1 VRARL
6 LEQYLAAIAGTDPDG
21 SLLEVRYRRRNGGMR
36 QRFYPAASDL
46 ASTASLIIELGAR
59 TDVYVGAA
67 PRSCRHGGR
76 AAIEKVWCLWVDCDG
91 PEAVTALGR
100 FAPAPA
106 IVVSSGSA
114 ANVHAYWPLRT
125 PIDPQEAEVANRRLA
140 QAVTADPASTEP
152 ARILRPPGTRNH
164 KHNPSTAV
172 ELVRLTRRRFG
183 VEQLVSRL
191 DDPAW
196 PVAVT
201 AAARGPRRTGQADR
215 LLAIEPE
222 RYVLALC
229 GQRPNRD
236 HKVSCPLHEDKTP
249 SLHVYPTAQRGWR
262 CYSCQRGGSLY
273 DLAAAVW
280 ATGTRRGEFHQTRRR
295 LWALLYPHTPY
306 EPYVA

>member
-1 VRARL
+1 MRARL

-125 PIDPQEAEVANRRLA
+125 PIGPQEAEVANRRLA
-140 QAVTADPASTEP
+140 HAVTADPASTEP
-152 ARILRPPGTRNH
+152 ARILRPARATTNTTPPPRWSSCASPADALASTSSSAASMIPPGR
-164 KHNPSTAV
+164 
-172 ELVRLTRRRFG
+172 
-183 VEQLVSRL
+183 
-191 DDPAW
+191 
-196 PVAVT
+196 
-201 AAARGPRRTGQADR
+201 
-215 LLAIEPE
+215 
-222 RYVLALC
+222 
-229 GQRPNRD
+229 
-236 HKVSCPLHEDKTP
+236 
-249 SLHVYPTAQRGWR
+249 SL
-262 CYSCQRGGSLY
+262 
-273 DLAAAVW
+273 
-280 ATGTRRGEFHQTRRR
+280 
-295 LWALLYPHTPY
+295 
-306 EPYVA
+306 